1 MLNNDNEQY
10 VQSCITE
17 MNEWN
22 NMHADELISLRA
34 SINQF
39 LSTNTENSI
48 YTLCTFLNDKTII
61 TTFLGVSDIAYCILA
76 ADMTAYEFNM
86 HSQTPKFMYN
96 TLNIDN
102 LIHKLQCCRF
112 LILNIEYDVDRNNAI
127 DNIIKAINDQYISV
141 TALARLILNIAVNKA
156 LVIDTIIK
164 ALNTADMS
172 ENATMIYSTYK
183 NMEKQL

>member
-102 LIHKLQCCRF
+102 LIHKLQCYRF
-112 LILNIEYDVDRNNAI
+112 
-127 DNIIKAINDQYISV
+127 
-141 TALARLILNIAVNKA
+141 LILNIAVNKA

-172 ENATMIYSTYK
+172 ETATMLYSTYK

>member
-1 MLNNDNEQY
+1 
-10 VQSCITE
+10 
-17 MNEWN
+17 
-22 NMHADELISLRA
+22 
-34 SINQF
+34 
-39 LSTNTENSI
+39 
-48 YTLCTFLNDKTII
+48 
-61 TTFLGVSDIAYCILA
+61 
-76 ADMTAYEFNM
+76 MTAYEFNM

-102 LIHKLQCCRF
+102 LIHKLQCYRF

-172 ENATMIYSTYK
+172 ENATMLYSTYK

>member
-1 MLNNDNEQY
+1 MLQ
-10 VQSCITE
+10 I
-17 MNEWN
+17 
-22 NMHADELISLRA
+22 
-34 SINQF
+34 
-39 LSTNTENSI
+39 
-48 YTLCTFLNDKTII
+48 
-61 TTFLGVSDIAYCILA
+61 
-76 ADMTAYEFNM
+76 
-86 HSQTPKFMYN
+86 
-96 TLNIDN
+96 
-102 LIHKLQCCRF
+102 

-172 ENATMIYSTYK
+172 ENATMLYSTYK